1 MEEFFYAS
9 RAKRGR
15 GGVGVGVRLGV
26 LVAGVGAVAVSLEV
40 SEFSLGLSFQLRYVH
55 DHNMVIQ
62 GSEEVATFSG
72 HINLH

>member
-15 GGVGVGVRLGV
+15 GGVGVGLRLGV
-26 LVAGVGAVAVSLEV
+26 LVAGVGGVAVSLEV
-40 SEFSLGLSFQLRYVH
+40 SEFSLGLSFQLHYVH
-55 DHNMVIQ
+55 DHSMVIQ